1 MSMGDWIFLVTVVI
15 YGVFGFTAVG
25 FNIAFWLTKAKF
37 DYENKLFML
46 LAIIPISLATPILII
61 GAVCG
66 FVL

>member
-37 DYENKLFML
+37 DYENKLF
-46 LAIIPISLATPILII
+46 ILKYKMVVWKR
-61 GAVCG
+61 G
-66 FVL
+66 